1 MVDICFYC
9 KRPKTSDVCQKCIS
23 KLLLLNWTSGNKYID
38 KFIQESQLKVNSYR
52 EFIEWI
58 PFNRLRNIEY
68 LAQGGF
74 STIYKAIWLDGFV
87 DNVQRYRYIIDYDVK
102 PSLNKNEKKGI
113 HVALKSLKNS
123 SNISDDF
130 LNELKNHLPCLSS
143 CAAVRI
149 FGITQDPET
158 SNYMVVMDL
167 MNGGNLRSNLLI
179 KKYNPIEKY
188 YNLTKIAHALLNFHK
203 CNLVHGDFH
212 SGNVLLYSI
221 DAYSSN
227 YISDFGL
234 SRPVNQTINS
244 NEIYGVIPYM
254 APEILHICKGLR
266 PEIVKG
272 TLPVYARLMKRCWDS
287 DPNKRPTTE
296 ELHQIVLFL
305 YDYYPK
311 DYGNKSIDI
320 PSNEQITKNH
330 PLSCYTSRK
339 IEYSAKINEILSQ
352 EELSTKFIIDE
363 KKGIIN
369 EITLLS
375 ENLVCF
381 DCKRPK
387 TGINCLTCISK
398 LLQPNWTSGNLSVDK
413 LIQEAQL
420 SYNRL
425 RNIKYLADGDFSTDY
440 EIAKEK
446 DVTSPLNKNGKR
458 RSSRCIKKLK

>member
-68 LAQGGF
+68 LAHGGF

-102 PSLNKNEKKGI
+102 PSLNENEKKGI

-158 SNYMVVMDL
+158 LNYMVVMDL

-188 YNLTKIAHALLNFHK
+188 YNLTKIAHALLNLHK

-254 APEILHICKGLR
+254 APEILRGKPYTKAADIYSFGIIMWEFTSGIPAFNNRPHDFNLSLDICKGLR

-287 DPNKRPTTE
+287 DPNKRLTTE
-296 ELHQIVLFL
+296 ELHQIVLFW

-375 ENLVCF
+375 ENLENF
-381 DCKRPK
+381 RIPD
-387 TGINCLTCISK
+387 L
-398 LLQPNWTSGNLSVDK
+398 
-413 LIQEAQL
+413 
-420 SYNRL
+420 
-425 RNIKYLADGDFSTDY
+425 
-440 EIAKEK
+440 
-446 DVTSPLNKNGKR
+446 
-458 RSSRCIKKLK
+458 KKF